1 MRAYSLSLHRPLQL
15 QCSQE
20 KRLKKKIANVVSVQT
35 GCESLLSIS
44 SPATAAALLAGG
56 MAGKPVTLRNAWTYI
71 YSIIYHVYEFALVES
86 HLSLGQLGYHLVR
99 CPTKLRSTS
108 F

>member
-20 KRLKKKIANVVSVQT
+20 KQLKKKIANVVSVQT

-44 SPATAAALLAGG
+44 SPATAAAMLAGE
-56 MAGKPVTLRNAWTYI
+56 ATEEKDSKSSKCANRV
-71 YSIIYHVYEFALVES
+71 
-86 HLSLGQLGYHLVR
+86 
-99 CPTKLRSTS
+99 
-108 F
+108 